1 MAYRS
6 SYDAPLRTSIT
17 PWVARLLTANTAIFI
32 VVLLLSKT
40 SAGDTVIDALMLNR
54 ERLVTRPWT
63 VITYAFTHKE
73 FLHFIFN
80 MLGLFFLGPPLED
93 RWGGRAFLR
102 FYLIAAVGGAI
113 FSLFVPGSVLGA
125 SAAINGLLL
134 AWALIWPE
142 AQIYLFGVIPVKV
155 KWLALAAVLMSL
167 FNAAGSGAG
176 DGVAHFAHLGG
187 LVAAFLYLKSPWAPS
202 EWGELPRAAGAKK
215 KKENPVARMLS
226 RKPAAPVAVDA
237 STQSRPARDITPRAE
252 RELLDDVDRILDKIS
267 AQGLASLTEEE
278 RRRLDEV
285 SRRYRTN

>member
-32 VVLLLSKT
+32 VVLLLNQT
-40 SAGDTVIDALMLNR
+40 SAGPAVRDALVLNPAK
-54 ERLVTRPWT
+54 LLTQPWG
-63 VITYAFTHKE
+63 VITYAFTHTA
-73 FLHFIFN
+73 FLHFLFN

-102 FYLIAAVGGAI
+102 FYMIAALGGAV
-113 FSLFVPGSVLGA
+113 FSLFAPNPVLGA

-134 AWALIWPE
+134 AWALIWPD

-155 KWLALAAVLMSL
+155 KWLALAAILLSL

-215 KKENPVARMLS
+215 KENPVARMLG
-226 RKPAAPVAVDA
+226 RKPSGAAPADA
-237 STQSRPARDITPRAE
+237 ATKPRPARDITPRAE